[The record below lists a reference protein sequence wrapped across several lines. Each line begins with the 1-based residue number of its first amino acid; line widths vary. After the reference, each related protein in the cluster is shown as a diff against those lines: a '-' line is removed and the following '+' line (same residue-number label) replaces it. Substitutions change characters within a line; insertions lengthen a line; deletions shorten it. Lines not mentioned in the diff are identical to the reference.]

1 MNFRRKKREKLDI
14 TLISMIDV
22 LFVLLL
28 FFMVSTTFNRH
39 TEVKIKLPEADGA
52 EAEQYPKTVTLTIDA
67 DGTYYLD
74 GNDGLPHKLVNQQHR
89 NVKTGTTEAC
99 RTIKRP
105 TIYYQ
110 CRRQDTSSSRDY
122 GIRGCRLMSD
132 LVILPLRLN
141 SQKPNHEKNADP
153 MGNRYLV

>member
-52 EAEQYPKTVTLTIDA
+52 DAEQYPKMVTLTIDA
-67 DGTYYLD
+67 DGTYYLTGD
-74 GNDGLPHKLVNQQHR
+74 DDLPHELVNQQLETL
-89 NVKTGTTEAC
+89 KQELLKLAEQSKDQPF
-99 RTIKRP
+99 I
-105 TIYYQ
+105 I
-110 CRRQDTSSSRDY
+110 
-122 GIRGCRLMSD
+122 
-132 LVILPLRLN
+132 
-141 SQKPNHEKNADP
+141 NADGKTP
-153 MGNRYLV
+153 HQAVITALEAAGDAGFTHITFAAQHPKTKP

>member
-52 EAEQYPKTVTLTIDA
+52 EAEQYPKKVTLTIDA
-67 DGTYYLD
+67 DGTYYLTGD
-74 GNDGLPHKLVNQQHR
+74 DGLPHELINQQLETLKQELLKHAEQS
-89 NVKTGTTEAC
+89 KDQPF
-99 RTIKRP
+99 I
-105 TIYYQ
+105 I
-110 CRRQDTSSSRDY
+110 
-122 GIRGCRLMSD
+122 
-132 LVILPLRLN
+132 
-141 SQKPNHEKNADP
+141 NADGKTP
-153 MGNRYLV
+153 HQAVITALEAAGDAGFSHITFAAQHPKTRQ

>member
-52 EAEQYPKTVTLTIDA
+52 EVEQTPKIVTLTIDA
-67 DGTYYLD
+67 DGTYYLTGD
-74 GNDGLPHKLVNQQHR
+74 DGLPHELINQQLETL
-89 NVKTGTTEAC
+89 KQELLKLAEQSKDQSF
-99 RTIKRP
+99 I
-105 TIYYQ
+105 I
-110 CRRQDTSSSRDY
+110 
-122 GIRGCRLMSD
+122 
-132 LVILPLRLN
+132 
-141 SQKPNHEKNADP
+141 NADGKTP
-153 MGNRYLV
+153 HQAVITALEAAGDAGFSHITFAAQHPKTKQ